1 MSRLSLLMGVFLAV
15 TVTGTVFLLA
25 ILSKVPFATIV
36 SRSTIIFLLFGTL
49 GTVLGSL
56 LEIFL
61 VPEVIEKNILDLNK
75 KMKLNEDDEVL
86 TDLGDLLTTKESQK
100 GSTAPII
107 GVNNDSNRKVKE
119 EDFGDLLD

>member
-1 MSRLSLLMGVFLAV
+1 MTRLSLLMGMFLAV

-25 ILSKVPFATIV
+25 ILSKVPFITIV

-61 VPEVIEKNILDLNK
+61 LPEVIERDILNLNRE
-75 KMKLNEDDEVL
+75 MKLNESDKTL
-86 TDLGDLLTTKESQK
+86 TELGDLLETKEPTSSYILDAFK
-100 GSTAPII
+100 
-107 GVNNDSNRKVKE
+107 DEENRKRRVTE
-119 EDFGDLLD
+119 EEFGDLFD

>member
-1 MSRLSLLMGVFLAV
+1 MTRLSLLMGMFLAV

-25 ILSKVPFATIV
+25 ILSKVPFITIV

-61 VPEVIEKNILDLNK
+61 LPEVVERDILNLNRE
-75 KMKLNEDDEVL
+75 MKLNESDKTL
-86 TDLGDLLTTKESQK
+86 TELEDLLETKEPTSSYILDAFK
-100 GSTAPII
+100 
-107 GVNNDSNRKVKE
+107 DEENRKRRVTE
-119 EDFGDLLD
+119 EEFGDLFD